1 MTDKELFSVV
11 GILPE
16 KTPAAPAVRRR
27 RLPVLPMAVLA
38 VIVLGCVCAPL
49 LTGRDPAYMDLA
61 DCAAAP

>member
-38 VIVLGCVCAPL
+38 VIVLALFSPACWPAGFP
-49 LTGRDPAYMDLA
+49 GRLWSR
-61 DCAAAP
+61 